1 MFRRSGLH
9 RWLLVAV
16 LASATVLVS
25 ATVPFAAIAQ
35 EKGKKGEGGKTR
47 SFSFEDDTIEATLLR
62 PETTQVETLNKNKR
76 ASLIRIRMTFFAE
89 IIRSAE
95 DL

>member
-1 MFRRSGLH
+1 MNSRTCKV
-9 RWLLVAV
+9 LVAGLLTASTWV
-16 LASATVLVS
+16 ALPALA
-25 ATVPFAAIAQ
+25 Q
-35 EKGKKGEGGKTR
+35 KKPEAGGKSRTL
-47 SFSFEDDTIEATLLR
+47 SFEDDTIEATLLR
-62 PETTQVETLNKNKR
+62 PETGKVETLNKNKR